1 MESLKELLQEA
12 QHELSRLQV
21 LEKEYSDPNK
31 IKGSV
36 YTKRSIHIQNKLN
49 SISSKIENIYKSQI
63 IHYLITFTDNTNS
76 ILYIDGSISTE
87 DIIFFVEYKTKK
99 QVKTVQNL
107 QLITTG
113 VLLNPRKRVDILK

>member
-12 QHELSRLQV
+12 QHQISRLQV
-21 LEKEYSDPNK
+21 LEKDYSELDK
-31 IKGSV
+31 SKGPV
-36 YTKRSIHIQNKLN
+36 YFKRKLHIQNKLN
-49 SISSKIENIYKSQI
+49 SISSKIEKIYKSQI

-76 ILYIDGSISTE
+76 ILYIDSSISTE

-107 QLITTG
+107 QFITTG